1 MSAGDIVNLVA
12 GALPAE
18 YHCACEY
25 CSRPIGELKKPD
37 GSYYSRLERRKY
49 YDMIEQG
56 EGGHIA
62 KTPLHLARWA
72 IQQYSKPGD
81 WVLDPTIGAGTTAVE
96 ALTQGRN
103 VAGMELEF
111 GEIVKHNCIKGADIW
126 NSNAANV
133 ANPVKFKVRFGD
145 ARGLD
150 RFLVEGEVPRPTLI
164 VNNPPYSGDQSFP
177 SPAKE
182 GRGKEFRDKETTFFY
197 NKELPNI
204 AFLKEGQ
211 EYWKTMTEIYR
222 AAVDHLLPGGHI
234 VIGVKD
240 MMRNKAPF
248 LLHKMFC
255 DLLSGPTFSDLE
267 FAGTAVLRHYPGTL
281 FLNTYEKLYGV
292 KPPLYQTINVF
303 RKK

>member
-1 MSAGDIVNLVA
+1 MSAGDPVQFLA
-12 GALPAE
+12 GKLPAD
-18 YHCACEY
+18 YHCTCEY
-25 CSRPIGELKKPD
+25 CSKVIGELIKPD
-37 GSYYSRLERRKY
+37 GTYYSRLERRKY
-49 YDMIEQG
+49 YDMVEQG

-111 GEIVKHNCIKGADIW
+111 GKIVAANCENGRDAW
-126 NSNAANV
+126 NMNPANV
-133 ANPVKFKVRFGD
+133 ANPVSYKIRFGD
-145 ARGLD
+145 ARELD
-150 RFLVEGEVPRPTLI
+150 KFIVEKEVPRPTLV

-177 SPAKE
+177 SPSKE

-211 EYWKTMTEIYR
+211 EYWQTMREIYET
-222 AAVDHLLPGGHI
+222 AVGHLLPGGHV

-240 MMRNKAPF
+240 MMRHKQPF

-255 DLLSGPTFSDLE
+255 ELLASFPELE
-267 FAGTAVLRHYPGTL
+267 FTGTAVLRHYPGTL
-281 FLNTYEKLYGV
+281 FLNTYEKLYGI

-303 RKK
+303 RKKP